1 MTQFVLLA
9 APSVLLLGI
18 LVGAL
23 PAWLVLRGRERAMID
38 VAVARARATAN
49 AELTAANHR
58 ARQAESNLAQL
69 RTERAEAK
77 AHEEKL
83 TAELASL
90 RNLKAQLDER
100 ASRIPELERQLAEA
114 RANADLTNRALAD
127 SRETNGRELAQLT
140 AQLQATKTDLESTAA
155 SYQQERQRREE
166 AESGS
171 LRLAA
176 DLRGREER
184 YEAEQRSA
192 GEKLQLLMDAK
203 EALSAQFKSLAND
216 ILEEKSK
223 RFTEQNQANLGLLLD
238 PLRTKITEFQ
248 KTVQE
253 AYVQEGKD
261 RTALS
266 EQVRQLLEL
275 NQMLSE
281 DAKNLTSALK
291 GSSTTQGSWGE
302 LLLERILEASGLRPG
317 DEFVAVEAPIAA
329 DGRRQH
335 PDVVINLPE
344 NRHLVVD
351 AKVSLVA
358 YERFASAAT
367 EPERQAALR
376 QHLDSVRTHL
386 KALSER
392 RHQTIYALNSLD
404 FVLMF
409 VPIESA
415 FMLAA
420 TNDRELFMD
429 AWRRNVLLVSPSTLL
444 FVVRTVA
451 HLWRQDAQS
460 RNAREIAG
468 RGAELYDK
476 LVAFVED
483 LRTVGQRLNSAQAAY
498 ASAEQKL
505 YRGRG
510 NAIRQ
515 AEMLRDLGVK
525 PRKQIPPTL
534 LGSSADDELA
544 VTLVNE
550 NGMA

>member
-1 MTQFVLLA
+1 MTQFDLLA
-9 APSVLLLGI
+9 ALSVLLLGI

-38 VAVARARATAN
+38 GAVARARAAAN

-176 DLRGREER
+176 DLRGLEER

-248 KTVQE
+248 KTVEE

-291 GSSTTQGSWGE
+291 GSSTTTGSWGE

-451 HLWRQDAQS
+451 HLWRQEAQS

>member
-1 MTQFVLLA
+1 MTQFDLLA

-38 VAVARARATAN
+38 GAVARARATAN

-248 KTVQE
+248 KTVEE

>member
-1 MTQFVLLA
+1 MTHFDLYVSL
-9 APSVLLLGI
+9 SVLLLGI
-18 LVGAL
+18 LLGGL
-23 PAWLVLRGRERAMID
+23 PAWMVLRGRERAMID
-38 VAVARARATAN
+38 GAVAQARAA
-49 AELTAANHR
+49 ASVELTAANLR
-58 ARQAESNLAQL
+58 TRQAESNLAQL

-77 AHEEKL
+77 AREESL
-83 TAELASL
+83 TTELASL

-114 RANADLTNRALAD
+114 RASAELTNSTLAD
-127 SRETNGRELAQLT
+127 SRESSGRESAQL
-140 AQLQATKTDLESTAA
+140 AAELQLTRINLDMTAA
-155 SYQQERQRREE
+155 LFQEERKRREE
-166 AESGS
+166 AESES
-171 LRLAA
+171 IRLAK
-176 DLRGREER
+176 DLRGLEER

-192 GEKLQLLMDAK
+192 AEKVQFVTDAK
-203 EALSAQFKSLAND
+203 EALSAQFESLATD

-223 RFTEQNQANLGLLLD
+223 RFTEQNQTNLGTLLD

-248 KTVQE
+248 KRVEE
-253 AYVQEGKD
+253 AYFQEGKD

-291 GSSTTQGSWGE
+291 GSSQTQGTWGE
-302 LLLERILEASGLRPG
+302 LVLERILEASGLRPG
-317 DEFVAVEAPIAA
+317 DEYVAQECKIGA
-329 DGRRQH
+329 DGEKQH

-344 NRHLVVD
+344 ARHLVID
-351 AKVSLVA
+351 SKISLVA

-367 EPERQAALR
+367 DPERQVALR

-386 KALSER
+386 KALSEKKY
-392 RHQTIYALNSLD
+392 QTIYALNSLD

-409 VPIESA
+409 VPIEPA
-415 FMLAA
+415 FVLAV

-429 AWRRNVLLVSPSTLL
+429 AWQRNVLLVSPSTLL

-451 HLWRQDAQS
+451 HLWRQEAQS

-468 RGAELYDK
+468 RGGELYDK

-483 LRTVGQRLNSAQAAY
+483 LRTVGERLKSAQSAY

-505 YRGRG
+505 YRGKG
-510 NAIRQ
+510 NAVRQ

-525 PRKQIPPTL
+525 PRNQIPPAL
-534 LGSSADDELA
+534 VGSPADDEDA
-544 VTLVNE
+544 VAFLNVS
-550 NGMA
+550 GMA

>member
-1 MTQFVLLA
+1 MTHFDLYVSL
-9 APSVLLLGI
+9 SVLLLGI
-18 LVGAL
+18 LLGGL
-23 PAWLVLRGRERAMID
+23 PAWMVLRGRERAMID
-38 VAVARARATAN
+38 GAVAQARAA
-49 AELTAANHR
+49 ASVELTAANLR
-58 ARQAESNLAQL
+58 TRQAESNLAQL

-77 AHEEKL
+77 AHEESL
-83 TAELASL
+83 TIELASL

-114 RANADLTNRALAD
+114 RASAEVTNRTLAD
-127 SRETNGRELAQLT
+127 SRESSGRESAQL
-140 AQLQATKTDLESTAA
+140 AAELQLTRINLDMTAA
-155 SYQQERQRREE
+155 LFQEERKRREE
-166 AESGS
+166 AESES
-171 LRLAA
+171 IRLAK
-176 DLRGREER
+176 DLRGLEER

-192 GEKLQLLMDAK
+192 AEKVQFVTDAK
-203 EALSAQFKSLAND
+203 EALSAQFESLATD

-223 RFTEQNQANLGLLLD
+223 RFTEQNQTNLGTLLD

-248 KTVQE
+248 KRVEE
-253 AYVQEGKD
+253 AYFQEGKD

-291 GSSTTQGSWGE
+291 GSSHTQGTWGE
-302 LLLERILEASGLRPG
+302 LVLERILEASGLRPG
-317 DEFVAVEAPIAA
+317 DEYVAQECKIGA
-329 DGRRQH
+329 DGEKQH

-344 NRHLVVD
+344 ARHLVID
-351 AKVSLVA
+351 SKISLVA

-367 EPERQAALR
+367 DPERQVALR

-386 KALSER
+386 KALSEKKY
-392 RHQTIYALNSLD
+392 QTIYALNSLD

-409 VPIESA
+409 VPIEPA
-415 FMLAA
+415 FVLAV

-429 AWRRNVLLVSPSTLL
+429 AWQRNVLLVSPSTLL

-451 HLWRQDAQS
+451 HLWRQEAQS

-468 RGAELYDK
+468 RGGELYDK

-483 LRTVGQRLNSAQAAY
+483 LRTVGERLKSAQSAY

-505 YRGRG
+505 YRGKG
-510 NAIRQ
+510 NAVRQ

-525 PRKQIPPTL
+525 PRNQIPAAL
-534 LGSSADDELA
+534 VGSPADDEDA
-544 VTLVNE
+544 VAFLNVS
-550 NGMA
+550 GMA

>member
-1 MTQFVLLA
+1 MTHFDLYVSL
-9 APSVLLLGI
+9 SVLLLGI
-18 LVGAL
+18 LLGGL
-23 PAWLVLRGRERAMID
+23 PAWMVLRGRERAMID
-38 VAVARARATAN
+38 GAVAQARAA
-49 AELTAANHR
+49 ASVELTAANLR
-58 ARQAESNLAQL
+58 TRQAESNLAQL

-77 AHEEKL
+77 AHEESL
-83 TAELASL
+83 TTELASL

-114 RANADLTNRALAD
+114 RASAEVTNRTLAD
-127 SRETNGRELAQLT
+127 SRESSGRESAQL
-140 AQLQATKTDLESTAA
+140 AAELQLTRINLDMTAA
-155 SYQQERQRREE
+155 LFQEERKRREE
-166 AESGS
+166 AESES
-171 LRLAA
+171 IRLAK
-176 DLRGREER
+176 DLRGLEER

-192 GEKLQLLMDAK
+192 AEKVQFVTDAK
-203 EALSAQFKSLAND
+203 EALSAQFESLATD

-223 RFTEQNQANLGLLLD
+223 RFTEQNQANLGTLLD

-248 KTVQE
+248 KRVEE
-253 AYVQEGKD
+253 AYFQEGRD

-291 GSSTTQGSWGE
+291 GSSKTQGTWGE
-302 LLLERILEASGLRPG
+302 LVLERILEASGLRPG
-317 DEFVAVEAPIAA
+317 DEYVAQECKIGA
-329 DGRRQH
+329 DGEKQH

-344 NRHLVVD
+344 ARHLVID
-351 AKVSLVA
+351 SKISLVA

-367 EPERQAALR
+367 DPERQVALR

-386 KALSER
+386 KALSEKKY
-392 RHQTIYALNSLD
+392 QTIYALNSLD

-409 VPIESA
+409 VPIEPA
-415 FMLAA
+415 FVLAV

-429 AWRRNVLLVSPSTLL
+429 AWQRNVLLVSPSTLL

-451 HLWRQDAQS
+451 HLWRQEAQS

-468 RGAELYDK
+468 RGGELYDK

-483 LRTVGQRLNSAQAAY
+483 LRTVGERLKSAQSAY

-505 YRGRG
+505 YRGKG
-510 NAIRQ
+510 NAVRQ

-525 PRKQIPPTL
+525 PRNQIPPAL
-534 LGSSADDELA
+534 VGSPADDEDA
-544 VTLVNE
+544 VAFLNVS
-550 NGMA
+550 GMA